1 MRRAGRHSI
10 GATDEGTVAVVGNDV
25 LDLNVPA
32 RSDAVATVRHAVVD
46 HLTARGVPSTVV
58 DDIEL
63 VTSELVTNAIIHPRP
78 ASGEPSVRLRLA
90 LSDSVE
96 LMVANVGSAT
106 AIPPVDEWQPAPAF
120 ALSGRG
126 LAIVRRLCDNVTVE
140 QAGERAVV
148 TCRRRLPDGGVKP

>member
-1 MRRAGRHSI
+1 M
-10 GATDEGTVAVVGNDV
+10 
-25 LDLNVPA
+25 
-32 RSDAVATVRHAVVD
+32 RHAVVD
-46 HLTARGVPSTVV
+46 HLTTRGVPSTVV

-78 ASGEPSVRLRLA
+78 CTATRRVHLRLS
-90 LSDSVE
+90 LSDAIE

-106 AIPPVDEWQPAPAF
+106 AIPPVDEWQPAPPF